1 MSAFSRVDV
10 SSWPFDE
17 EEKAGKSE
25 KLWVRDPE
33 EPNVARSRWLFK
45 PVTEHANGT
54 VQGGDW
60 AEKVSSLLAEHL
72 GIPSARVELAERD
85 GRRGSLSQNV
95 RPDGYELHSG
105 HVWMS
110 ANPNIV
116 YPGDGRVNRGR
127 ARAGYSLDNIRA
139 ALSGVEPPFEVDDD
153 LAAAG
158 SFGVF
163 SSYLVLDAIIANADR
178 HESNWAILRPVV
190 GSDAVRLAPAFDN
203 ENSLGYQLTDENRDA
218 ILRGSRS
225 NGVDAWVTKGMAAR
239 FDFGSGTPLSLVDL
253 ASLAVRESGL
263 GELLE
268 LKLDSLTLSVVNDI
282 VDRLTEMSD
291 LERKFAASITITN
304 SERVRNA
311 IRNLAP

>member
-116 YPGDGRVNRGR
+116 YPGDGRV
-127 ARAGYSLDNIRA
+127 
-139 ALSGVEPPFEVDDD
+139 
-153 LAAAG
+153 
-158 SFGVF
+158 
-163 SSYLVLDAIIANADR
+163 
-178 HESNWAILRPVV
+178 RP
-190 GSDAVRLAPAFDN
+190 RP
-203 ENSLGYQLTDENRDA
+203 
-218 ILRGSRS
+218 
-225 NGVDAWVTKGMAAR
+225 
-239 FDFGSGTPLSLVDL
+239 
-253 ASLAVRESGL
+253 
-263 GELLE
+263 
-268 LKLDSLTLSVVNDI
+268 NDI

>member
-1 MSAFSRVDV
+1 
-10 SSWPFDE
+10 
-17 EEKAGKSE
+17 
-25 KLWVRDPE
+25 
-33 EPNVARSRWLFK
+33 
-45 PVTEHANGT
+45 
-54 VQGGDW
+54 
-60 AEKVSSLLAEHL
+60 
-72 GIPSARVELAERD
+72 
-85 GRRGSLSQNV
+85 
-95 RPDGYELHSG
+95 
-105 HVWMS
+105 MS